1 MCNLRRKK
9 EKPYSFSAYRAIIKS
24 SAAHDAPS
32 RKKEEEK
39 EGRWG
44 VSEMRGKWKTSKK
57 KRIAA
62 RGALGNILA
71 DLKAAGNGLP
81 AYSNAPAGRSSPIEV
96 S

>member
-9 EKPYSFSAYRAIIKS
+9 EKPYSFSAHRAIIKS

-57 KRIAA
+57 NVLLPEEH
-62 RGALGNILA
+62 LGTFW
-71 DLKAAGNGLP
+71 P
-81 AYSNAPAGRSSPIEV
+81 T
-96 S
+96 

>member
-9 EKPYSFSAYRAIIKS
+9 EKPYSFLAYRAIIKS